1 MTERGLRWT
10 VWLGVAALA
19 VAVYAVLGQPAW
31 LLAGGPPVTTPTQP
45 APAAAEAAPP
55 NDVTQTPL
63 VQAMVQRL
71 EAKLQGP
78 EGQTNAQ
85 GWHMLAKSYAAMQRW
100 ADAADALAKAVA
112 IDASQADWWVM
123 RADVTAMARGGSLA
137 GEPARWL
144 ERALQLSPDHAQALV
159 LAGMA
164 ALEQQQ
170 TTQARAHWQRALQQL
185 PADAPL
191 AQTVQQRLAQLPR

>member
-19 VAVYAVLGQPAW
+19 VAVYAVLGKPAW
-31 LLAGGPPVTTPTQP
+31 LLAGGPPAAVPPQPT
-45 APAAAEAAPP
+45 AAAS

-78 EGQTNAQ
+78 DGQTNAQ

-100 ADAADALAKAVA
+100 ADAAEALATAVT
-112 IDASQADWWVM
+112 IDATQADWWVM

-137 GEPARWL
+137 GEPAQWL
-144 ERALQLSPDHAQALV
+144 KRALQLSPNHAQALV

-170 TTQARAHWQRALQQL
+170 TEQARTHWQRALQQL